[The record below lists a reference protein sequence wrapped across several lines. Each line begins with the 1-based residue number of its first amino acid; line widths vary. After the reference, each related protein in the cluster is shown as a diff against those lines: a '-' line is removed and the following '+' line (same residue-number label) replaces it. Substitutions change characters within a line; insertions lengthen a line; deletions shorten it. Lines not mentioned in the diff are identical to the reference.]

1 MEAPFDPA
9 LTEMLSTLRVEH
21 RTLDAEVSRL
31 SETQGSD
38 SLELRRLKKRK
49 LQIRDYIAR
58 LESELMPDL
67 KA

>member
-1 MEAPFDPA
+1 MVAPFDPA
-9 LTEMLSTLRVEH
+9 LTEMFGTLRVEH

-38 SLELRRLKKRK
+38 SMELRRLKKRK

-58 LESELMPDL
+58 LESELMPNL

>member
-21 RTLDAEVSRL
+21 RTPDAEVSRL

>member
-9 LTEMLSTLRVEH
+9 LTEMLGTLRVEH

-38 SLELRRLKKRK
+38 SMELRRLKKRK

-58 LESELMPDL
+58 LESELMPNL